1 MIDDQNSEDSTI
13 KEPAFLQALTVVQE
27 QLTEER
33 ERRREE
39 RFVWIV
45 VTLSLL
51 DIILLGGVTNVA
63 TPIVVMILQLVALG
77 IAVRRMGIRNAV
89 AIVDRVTS
97 AIVRK
102 ETD

>member
-1 MIDDQNSEDSTI
+1 MIDDQNSEGFTVRES
-13 KEPAFLQALTVVQE
+13 ASLQALTAVQE

-51 DIILLGGVTNVA
+51 DLILLGGVTNVA
-63 TPIVVMILQLVALG
+63 TPIVIMILQLVALG
-77 IAVRRMGIRNAV
+77 IAVRRMGVKNAV

-97 AIVRK
+97 AIVKK
-102 ETD
+102 EID